1 MSQEPDSAAESD
13 TVVRLSMRKDL
24 PVELKSAH
32 WTITF
37 DYAGGVFIWGVDR
50 VGNENA
56 DDPRTVGFRSFL
68 SAGGC
73 QMTRAVVADD
83 SHFMRSV
90 ISDILEDGGIEVVA
104 QARNGRE
111 AVDAVAEHRPD
122 VVTMDVEMPE
132 MNGIEAV
139 ERITAEQPTPVLML
153 SAHTD
158 ENADVTFQ
166 ALDKGAVDF
175 FTKPGGEVSMEMSRL
190 EDQLVDMVSSVAQA
204 DPGGASSSPGS
215 GGASAGTGGPGTGA
229 ESPSPGRSSGTATG
243 SERSYA
249 ENPTLLI
256 GSSTGGPKM
265 VEQVMSQ
272 LPLDADF
279 RVLIVQHMPD
289 GFTGRF
295 ADRIDSRSDYAVREA
310 EHGERIG
317 GGEAL
322 VAPGGKH
329 MVVSNYHGGRLRVKL
344 TEDPPVNSVRPAVDM
359 TMSSAA
365 EVIDDPMV
373 GVILTGMG
381 EDGAAGI
388 KSIKAV
394 GGRTIAQ
401 DEETSAVFGMPKRAI
416 ETGYVD
422 EVYPIGQVPD
432 GILDALERNELAD
445 TR

>member
-1 MSQEPDSAAESD
+1 
-13 TVVRLSMRKDL
+13 
-24 PVELKSAH
+24 
-32 WTITF
+32 
-37 DYAGGVFIWGVDR
+37 
-50 VGNENA
+50 
-56 DDPRTVGFRSFL
+56 
-68 SAGGC
+68 
-73 QMTRAVVADD
+73 MTRAVIADD

-90 ISDILEDGGIEVVA
+90 ISDILDDGGIEVVA

-111 AVDAVAEHRPD
+111 AVEAVREHSPD

-139 ERITAEQPTPVLML
+139 EQIMDEQPTPVLML

-190 EDQLVDMVSSVAQA
+190 EDQLVDMVSSVAEAGVGSSQEHESKSATQTAPA
-204 DPGGASSSPGS
+204 DRTNDRSGS
-215 GGASAGTGGPGTGA
+215 Q
-229 ESPSPGRSSGTATG
+229 
-243 SERSYA
+243 YA
-249 ENPTLLI
+249 EHPTLLI

-265 VEQVMSQ
+265 VEQVLAQ

-279 RVLIVQHMPD
+279 RVLIVQHMPE

-295 ADRIDSRSDYAVREA
+295 ADRIDSRSDYDVSEA
-310 EHGERIG
+310 EDGDRIG
-317 GGEAL
+317 GGEVL
-322 VAPGGKH
+322 VAPGGSH
-329 MVVSNYHGGRLRVKL
+329 MVVSNYHAGRLRVKL

-365 EVIDDPMV
+365 EVIDGPMV

-388 KSIKAV
+388 KSVKAV
-394 GGRTIAQ
+394 DGATIAQ
-401 DEETSAVFGMPKRAI
+401 NEETSAVFGMPKRAI

-422 EVYPIGQVPD
+422 DVLSIGDIPD
-432 GILDALERNELAD
+432 GILNAIERDKQEVN
-445 TR
+445 

>member
-1 MSQEPDSAAESD
+1 
-13 TVVRLSMRKDL
+13 
-24 PVELKSAH
+24 
-32 WTITF
+32 
-37 DYAGGVFIWGVDR
+37 
-50 VGNENA
+50 
-56 DDPRTVGFRSFL
+56 
-68 SAGGC
+68 
-73 QMTRAVVADD
+73 MTRAVVADD

-90 ISDILEDGGIEVVA
+90 ISDLLEDGDIEVVA
-104 QARNGRE
+104 QARNGVE
-111 AVDAVAEHRPD
+111 AVEAVAEHSPD

-132 MNGIEAV
+132 MDGIEAV
-139 ERITAEQPTPVLML
+139 ERIMDEQPTPVLML

-190 EDQLVDMVSSVAQA
+190 EDQLVEMVTSVAQA
-204 DPGGASSSPGS
+204 DV
-215 GGASAGTGGPGTGA
+215 AGTSSASRQRPAEDAETAGQTGD
-229 ESPSPGRSSGTATG
+229 
-243 SERSYA
+243 SYV

-265 VEQVMSQ
+265 VE
-272 LPLDADF
+272 
-279 RVLIVQHMPD
+279 RVLSELPREAEYRVLVVQHMPD

-295 ADRIDSRSDYAVREA
+295 ADRIDSRTDYDAREA
-310 EHGERIG
+310 EDGDRIG
-317 GGEAL
+317 AGEVL

-329 MVVSNYHGGRLRVKL
+329 MLVSNYHAGRLRVKL

-365 EVIDDPMV
+365 EVIDDPMI
-373 GVILTGMG
+373 GVVLTGMG

-388 KSIKAV
+388 KAIKAV
-394 GGRTIAQ
+394 DGATLAQ

-422 EVYPIGQVPD
+422 DVLPIEEMAK
-432 GILDALERNELAD
+432 GILAATEGGRARAD
-445 TR
+445 ME

>member
-1 MSQEPDSAAESD
+1 
-13 TVVRLSMRKDL
+13 
-24 PVELKSAH
+24 
-32 WTITF
+32 
-37 DYAGGVFIWGVDR
+37 
-50 VGNENA
+50 
-56 DDPRTVGFRSFL
+56 
-68 SAGGC
+68 
-73 QMTRAVVADD
+73 MTRAVVADD

-90 ISDILEDGGIEVVA
+90 ISDILDDGGIEVVA

-111 AVDAVAEHRPD
+111 AVEAVAEHRPD

-139 ERITAEQPTPVLML
+139 ERIMADQPTPVLML

-190 EDQLVDMVSSVAQA
+190 EDQLVDMVSSVAEA
-204 DPGGASSSPGS
+204 DPGTADSPQTGGSATGEPGS
-215 GGASAGTGGPGTGA
+215 S
-229 ESPSPGRSSGTATG
+229 ATG
-243 SERSYA
+243 SESPSADRSTQAGGRSEGSYA

-265 VEQVMSQ
+265 VEQVMAQ
-272 LPLDADF
+272 LPTEADF

-310 EHGERIG
+310 QDGERIG

-329 MVVSNYHGGRLRVKL
+329 MVVSNYHAGRLRVKL

-365 EVIDDPMV
+365 EVIDDPLI

-388 KSIKAV
+388 KSVKAV

-422 EVYPIGQVPD
+422 EVYPIGEVPD
-432 GILDALERNELAD
+432 GILDALERSELTG

>member
-1 MSQEPDSAAESD
+1 MSGTRP
-13 TVVRLSMRKDL
+13 
-24 PVELKSAH
+24 
-32 WTITF
+32 
-37 DYAGGVFIWGVDR
+37 
-50 VGNENA
+50 
-56 DDPRTVGFRSFL
+56 
-68 SAGGC
+68 
-73 QMTRAVVADD
+73 RAVVADD

-90 ISDILEDGGIEVVA
+90 ISDILEDGGVEVVA
-104 QARNGRE
+104 QARNGLE
-111 AVDAVAEHRPD
+111 AVEAVTEHRPD

-139 ERITAEQPTPVLML
+139 ERIMETQPTPVLML

-190 EDQLVDMVSSVAQA
+190 EDQLVEMVVSVANVTLTEKTETQQ
-204 DPGGASSSPGS
+204 P
-215 GGASAGTGGPGTGA
+215 
-229 ESPSPGRSSGTATG
+229 
-243 SERSYA
+243 SEREQTETRQYVD
-249 ENPTLLI
+249 NPTLLI

-265 VEQVMSQ
+265 VERVLSE
-272 LPLDADF
+272 LPIEAGF
-279 RVLIVQHMPD
+279 RILIVQHMPG
-289 GFTGRF
+289 GFTDRF
-295 ADRIDSRSDYAVREA
+295 AARINSRSAYDVREA
-310 EHGERIG
+310 SDGDRIG

-322 VAPGGKH
+322 VAAGGKH
-329 MVVSNYHGGRLRVKL
+329 MVVSNYHSGRLRVKL

-365 EVIDDPMV
+365 EVITDPLI

-394 GGRTIAQ
+394 GGTTFAQ
-401 DEETSAVFGMPKRAI
+401 DEKTSAVFGMPKRAI

-422 EVYPIGQVPD
+422 EILSIGDIAD
-432 GILDALERNELAD
+432 GIVRAARTDVNEA
-445 TR
+445 